1 MVTTKQT
8 NSLCPICLEENATD
22 LVTLTCKHIVCRPCF
37 LRLIFVPNAFTK
49 CPMCRSVISLGKL
62 FKKGKEF
69 QRLSWITVYDQF
81 RARSLWRPQIVLHAT
96 PKIYYTSELWN
107 VMCTML
113 WLVIYLLYC
122 IAEFLPMQKMYYCKL
137 SFENWKYEIECDCLL
152 LQKLNPDP
160 EFRTLEYNKKIE
172 LKYLLVTK
180 FVGRCKDRWQVV
192 LKNS

>member
-122 IAEFLPMQKMYYCKL
+122 IAEFLPMQKKCTTVNLALKTENMRLNVIVYYYKNWIRIRSSGL
-137 SFENWKYEIECDCLL
+137 SNTIKKSNWNIC
-152 LQKLNPDP
+152 
-160 EFRTLEYNKKIE
+160 
-172 LKYLLVTK
+172 
-180 FVGRCKDRWQVV
+180 
-192 LKNS
+192 S